1 MNVKA
6 LDDIVYIYLKQQ
18 KVDLKHSRSHPIRDN
33 LDISSSEYIDFLSTF
48 NFFNQ
53 YIRTFLNNV
62 VFKQGIQFPYNPD
75 QLYTTV
81 GFKEGSMHVFLDINK
96 DAHRILEESF
106 WYDKKKN

>member
-18 KVDLKHSRSHPIRDN
+18 KVDLKNARSHPIRDN

-62 VFKQGIQFPYNPD
+62 VFKQGI
-75 QLYTTV
+75 
-81 GFKEGSMHVFLDINK
+81 
-96 DAHRILEESF
+96 
-106 WYDKKKN
+106 